1 MPSLQDLFDAVVE
14 LPENE
19 RVAYLDEHCAGDDA
33 LRAQVLGLLAVDRKL
48 ANTVPKTVT
57 TDLAT
62 WVHTLGGTD
71 LRPGQTVGA
80 FRLMEPIGQ
89 GGMGVVFRGERSDGT
104 VTQQVAIKVIRREFL
119 DVDTRQRFARERQ
132 ALATLDHPC
141 IARLIDAA
149 ELPDGT
155 PYFVMDY
162 VDGLPITEY
171 CARHHLDLRE
181 RVRLMRQVC
190 QAVAHAHRHLIV
202 HRDLKPGNILVDTD
216 GRPKLLDFGI
226 AKDLRGTDGTDLVAT
241 GTAQRYFSPRY
252 AAPEQLRGGA
262 VQVGC
267 DVHALGVLLYE
278 LLCGQGPF
286 DFEGLSFGQIEALVV
301 DMPAPAPSSRVAPS
315 MPAAAVRAR
324 ALRGDLDGIVQRCL
338 RKDPSERYA
347 SALQLDEDLERW
359 LSGLPVSARHGH
371 RWYRFQKFIGRHR
384 IAASIAT
391 LAVVALAIAAVAL
404 WQQNLA
410 LREERD
416 RSGQALAMMQDAFI
430 AADPI
435 RAAGADI
442 NARQILKTAR
452 RRLDPI
458 ETTQPA
464 LFATL
469 AQTIAQVE
477 LSLGESEQAANL
489 FARAGIAAGHAG
501 FDASTRMRLAV
512 HEARSLINDDQL
524 DAAGAVLESARALEP
539 TPGPVWQAMQG
550 RWLSIRGD
558 SVEGTAM
565 LRTAVAAMANI
576 GPDDE
581 YATSTRYALAEA
593 LGMGGD
599 AEAELTT
606 LDETLAWQTTRL
618 ASDHP
623 QVLRTRLRRLIALRA
638 GGRAEESVTEANT
651 MLGEVIRIFG
661 AETAE
666 AAYVHN
672 ALARSLEAL
681 GKPDDALAAYRAAL
695 LATSKSQGLDHA
707 NTRRIQF
714 NLAWTLQQTGRHD
727 AEAETLYRDA
737 LASASRRVGAEAEI
751 TVYYRLYYARFLIER
766 DRAREALVLLATDD
780 AQTGFAR
787 LSETNRA
794 ELVATLQTLQESPA
808 CPQIAAPQP
817 CAALARWL
825 VEAGYPAGS
834 PSDARP

>member
-14 LPENE
+14 LSESA
-19 RVAYLDEHCAGDDA
+19 RTAYLDEHCAGDER
-33 LRAQVLGLLAVDRKL
+33 LRAQVIGLLAVDRRL
-48 ANTVPKTVT
+48 ANTVPKSATSGI
-57 TDLAT
+57 AT
-62 WVHTLGGTD
+62 WVQALSGTD

-80 FRLMEPIGQ
+80 FRILEPIGQ
-89 GGMGVVFRGERSDGT
+89 GGMGVVFRGERHDGT

-119 DVDTRQRFARERQ
+119 DAETRHRFARERQ

-155 PYFVMDY
+155 PYFVMEY
-162 VDGLPITEY
+162 VDGQPITEY
-171 CARHHLDLRE
+171 CARQNLDLRA

-202 HRDLKPGNILVDTD
+202 HRDLKPGNILVDAD

-226 AKDLRGTDGTDLVAT
+226 AKDLRAVDDKELMAT
-241 GTAQRYFSPRY
+241 GTAQRFFSPRY

-267 DVHALGVLLYE
+267 DVHALGVLLFE
-278 LLCGQGPF
+278 LSCGQGPF
-286 DFEGLSFGQIEALVV
+286 DFEGLSFGQVEALVV
-301 DMPAPAPSSRVAPS
+301 DMPAPAPSMRVDPS
-315 MPAAAVRAR
+315 LPGAAARRR

-338 RKDPSERYA
+338 RKDPAERYA
-347 SALQLDEDLERW
+347 SAMQLDEDLERW
-359 LSGLPVSARHGH
+359 LSGMPVSARHGH
-371 RWYRFQKFIGRHR
+371 RWYRFRKFIGRHR
-384 IAASIAT
+384 IAASIT
-391 LAVVALAIAAVAL
+391 MLAMVALTVAAVAL

-410 LREERD
+410 LRDERD

-489 FARAGIAAGHAG
+489 FARAGVAAAHAG
-501 FDASTRMRLAV
+501 FDAPTRMKLAV
-512 HEARSLINDDQL
+512 LEARALINDDRL
-524 DAAGAVLESARALEP
+524 DAAGAVLASARALEP
-539 TPGPVWQAMQG
+539 APGPVWQSMQG

-558 SVEGTAM
+558 SDEGIAM
-565 LRTAVAAMANI
+565 LRTAVAAMSDV
-576 GPDDE
+576 GPEDE

-599 AEAELTT
+599 AQGELAT
-606 LDETLAWQTTRL
+606 LDATLAWQTTQL

-623 QVLRTRLRRLIALRA
+623 QVLRTRLRRLIALRV
-638 GGRAEESVTEANT
+638 GGRAEQSVTEAKA
-651 MLGEVIRIFG
+651 MLGEVTRIFG

-681 GKPDDALAAYRAAL
+681 GKSDDALASYREAL
-695 LATSKSQGLDHA
+695 SATIKSQGHDHA
-707 NTRRIQF
+707 NARRIMF
-714 NLAWTLQQTGRHD
+714 NLAWTLQETGRHD
-727 AEAETLYRDA
+727 AEADELFREA
-737 LASASRRVGAEAEI
+737 LASASRRVGAQAEI
-751 TVYYRLYYARFLIER
+751 TVYYRLYYARFLIAR
-766 DRAREALVLLATDD
+766 NRAREALVLLATPD
-780 AQTGFAR
+780 AETGFMR
-787 LSETNRA
+787 LSEPNRS
-794 ELVATLQTLQESPA
+794 ELDQTLRTLNDGSA
-808 CPQIAAPQP
+808 CAGNAAMPE
-817 CAALARWL
+817 CALIARWL
-825 VEAGYPAGS
+825 AQTRSAPAPG
-834 PSDARP
+834 P